1 VNGRRVTVPSYRV
14 RPGDVVTLKDRSKQ
28 MIVVQHAIDTSGQRS
43 PVEWMDV
50 DADARKI
57 TITSLPSRVQI
68 DTQVQEQLIV
78 ELYSK

>member
-1 VNGRRVTVPSYRV
+1 
-14 RPGDVVTLKDRSKQ
+14 
-28 MIVVQHAIDTSGQRS
+28 MIAVQHAIDTSGSRS

-50 DADARKI
+50 EADARKI